1 MAANVAVPKT
11 FAEPSNAGD
20 VYATSPFMDIV
31 LAVANVAVEPAV
43 PVVF

>member
-1 MAANVAVPKT
+1 MPKT
-11 FAEPSNAGD
+11 FAEPSNGGD
-20 VYATSPFMDIV
+20 VYSTSPLVDIV